1 MDTKM
6 SNSES
11 PRVCRF
17 TLCPIAPEDNQAVR
31 IKFAHLGK
39 DGFFNKRIST
49 VDVSASVRDRG
60 MSDCNLD
67 DFSSHLAVADNIQFE
82 PFHRFWLEERPLLD
96 ALNPLEE
103 SPLLDALNPLEERFW
118 MRKHQGNKKRRAD
131 DDAAKDDNGDAG
143 PAPAVDME
151 Y

>member
-1 MDTKM
+1 MDAKM

-39 DGFFNKRIST
+39 DGVFNKRIST
-49 VDVSASVRDRG
+49 VDFSASARDRG

-67 DFSSHLAVADNIQFE
+67 DFSSHLAAADNIHFE
-82 PFHRFWLEERPLLD
+82 PFHRFWLEERPLFD
-96 ALNPLEE
+96 ELNPLEV
-103 SPLLDALNPLEERFW
+103 LDALNPLEERFR

-131 DDAAKDDNGDAG
+131 DDAAEDDNGDAS